1 MLNAV
6 AGLVAELRAVGL
18 PLSPTE
24 HIDAAQALGQVP
36 IENRAA
42 VKAALA
48 ATLVKN
54 PDHVKAF
61 ETVFDLYFSPG
72 TEREP
77 GAPET
82 SASTIGALSDEEIL
96 GLLYRAVRDSDQVM
110 MRAIAAQMVTRHA
123 GMEPGRPVA
132 GTFYLFKALRPAN
145 LEGMLERLRAEAAEA
160 AAGGQVSALEERL
173 ADEEYAELIDQFR
186 AEVESEIRRRLV
198 ADRGAAAVARTL
210 RRPLPEDIDFLN
222 ASRAELEVLRDA
234 LRPLAR
240 KLATRLARQ
249 RRHNGTAPLD
259 FRRTVRE
266 SLSFG
271 GTPVVPVFRRPH
283 PARPELMVIA
293 DISGSVSAFATFTLQ
308 LMYALRTEFSK
319 VRSFVFVDGI
329 AEVTELLEKAEHI
342 GDVAH
347 RINQGSA
354 AVWLDGRSDYGHAL
368 ETFVQRWGPQVRSR
382 TSVLL
387 LGDARNN
394 YHAARAKS
402 VAAISSRARHVF
414 WLNPEPTSS
423 WNDGDSIIGEYA
435 VHCDGVFECRNL
447 RQLKRF
453 VEELD

>member
-222 ASRAELEVLRDA
+222 ASRVEVEVLRDA

-249 RRHNGTAPLD
+249 RR
-259 FRRTVRE
+259 
-266 SLSFG
+266 
-271 GTPVVPVFRRPH
+271 
-283 PARPELMVIA
+283 
-293 DISGSVSAFATFTLQ
+293 
-308 LMYALRTEFSK
+308 
-319 VRSFVFVDGI
+319 
-329 AEVTELLEKAEHI
+329 
-342 GDVAH
+342 
-347 RINQGSA
+347 
-354 AVWLDGRSDYGHAL
+354 
-368 ETFVQRWGPQVRSR
+368 
-382 TSVLL
+382 
-387 LGDARNN
+387 
-394 YHAARAKS
+394 
-402 VAAISSRARHVF
+402 
-414 WLNPEPTSS
+414 
-423 WNDGDSIIGEYA
+423 
-435 VHCDGVFECRNL
+435 
-447 RQLKRF
+447 
-453 VEELD
+453 